1 MANAVQIINLAGA
14 LIGTETRVTD
24 PNDDRV
30 LPRKVKAVWDVQRR
44 ATIRDGEWN
53 FACERAQLPALVG
66 QVPRPFAWMYEMPAE
81 ALRLVELI
89 DDPRADYR
97 LERGRILTNRGAP
110 LHIRYLIDVPE
121 TSEWDDD
128 FADCFAARI
137 AWTIGRSIAGSAYDV
152 DGGERI
158 YRRKLIDAKSVDA
171 RENPP
176 LKQEESDWVNAR
188 SGYSGDT
195 RW

>member
-24 PNDDRV
+24 PDDDRV
-30 LPRKVKAVWDVQRR
+30 LPRKAKAVWDVQRR

-53 FACERAQLPALVG
+53 FACERAGLPALVG
-66 QVPRPFAWMYEMPAE
+66 PVPHPFAWAYEMPAK
-81 ALRLVELI
+81 ALRLLELI
-89 DDPRADYR
+89 DGSRDDYR
-97 LERGRILTNRGAP
+97 LEKRKILSNRGAP
-110 LHIRYLIDVPE
+110 LNVRYLIDVEDPAN
-121 TSEWDDD
+121 WDEA

-152 DGGERI
+152 DAGERT

-176 LKQEESDWVNAR
+176 LEQEECGWVNAR
-188 SGYSGDT
+188 MGYSG
-195 RW
+195 